1 MKLFSERYK
10 ELLSNNGKDD
20 NSSFCSSDEISFDN
34 RRRIV
39 DLMYIYNE
47 PHQVRRSRYDDET
60 DEFETLELAINKMN
74 DILGYERILFGFI
87 PWGDVKQ
94 QMAAQPT
101 YVIFDIIELQ
111 YEYLSY
117 NEKNEFKKELNELF
131 ESLEVNWIL
140 LDGRMIKIDSEQFE
154 FEIKV
159 KTLQELH
166 KLKEDESKFQSSYD
180 ELYNA
185 NHSLKKGDYPEAI
198 NWAGKSYESL
208 LKVLLDTNQGN
219 ASNLIQKY
227 IEELIRLP
235 ENANVNGFK
244 DNVLMALPY
253 IRNNFS
259 AHGAGSSN
267 VEIDK
272 PLANLAVNL
281 ASALDTYLVEEYKN
295 SSVINDAEDNKN
307 D

>member
-1 MKLFSERYK
+1 M
-10 ELLSNNGKDD
+10 
-20 NSSFCSSDEISFDN
+20 
-34 RRRIV
+34 
-39 DLMYIYNE
+39 
-47 PHQVRRSRYDDET
+47 
-60 DEFETLELAINKMN
+60 
-74 DILGYERILFGFI
+74 
-87 PWGDVKQ
+87 
-94 QMAAQPT
+94 
-101 YVIFDIIELQ
+101 
-111 YEYLSY
+111 
-117 NEKNEFKKELNELF
+117 
-131 ESLEVNWIL
+131 
-140 LDGRMIKIDSEQFE
+140 
-154 FEIKV
+154 
-159 KTLQELH
+159 
-166 KLKEDESKFQSSYD
+166 
-180 ELYNA
+180 
-185 NHSLKKGDYPEAI
+185 
-198 NWAGKSYESL
+198 
-208 LKVLLDTNQGN
+208 LLDTNQGN